1 MKTYRAQEGYMFA
14 RGEEELG
21 TILYTPDDFDDSV
34 LTEIPI
40 HQKSTSGEELS

>member
-1 MKTYRAQEGYMFA
+1 MKTYRAQEGYMFVC
-14 RGEEELG
+14 GEEQLG

-40 HQKSTSGEELS
+40 PPKPANGEELL

>member
-40 HQKSTSGEELS
+40 LQKPASGEDLL

>member
-14 RGEEELG
+14 SGEEELE
-21 TILYTPDDFDDSV
+21 TILYTPDDFDDLV

-40 HQKSTSGEELS
+40 PHKPTSEEVLP